1 MSIQKSDTNLQWS
14 SSYGQIW
21 KMALPISFAIL
32 IPQLNFLINTIF
44 LGHYESDPDAMAV
57 GGITGV
63 YYLIF
68 AAIGY
73 GLNNGLQTLIARRAG
88 QDRPEEIGKLFTQG
102 IWIGLGLSVL
112 GITLTYTLTPLL
124 FDRILQ
130 NAELSR
136 KAIQFLQ
143 VRVWGLPLLY
153 VYQLRN
159 ALLVGIN
166 QSRWLIVGTLMEAAT
181 NVFFD
186 YALIFG
192 HWGFPEWGFQGA
204 AFASILAEAVGLVT
218 IYSVI
223 RQRRIGQ
230 TFSLFRTWRF
240 DKTYAGHILEVSAPL
255 MFQTAIS
262 IVSWQYFFL
271 LIEHHGPTALKV
283 SNVMRNM
290 FGLPG
295 CLTWAFAATTS
306 TMVSNLIGQG
316 RTDEVPVLIRRILY
330 MSVAATGTICIALNI
345 WPEGLLSLFGQND
358 AFVQEAIPVLRVVTL
373 AMVLMSFSTIFLNTV
388 TGSGNTRVTFKI
400 EAGAIFGYCIYVYLV
415 TDYFYL
421 PILYS
426 WMSEWLYWISLF
438 IPSWWYFRSGKWK
451 NKEI

>member
-1 MSIQKSDTNLQWS
+1 MSKTQTVPDLQWS
-14 SSYGQIW
+14 SSYKQIW
-21 KMALPISFAIL
+21 KMALPISFAIFV
-32 IPQLNFLINTIF
+32 PQINFLINTIF
-44 LGHYESDPDAMAV
+44 LGHYTADVDAMAV
-57 GGITGV
+57 GAITGV

-73 GLNNGLQTLIARRAG
+73 GLNNGLQTLIARRSG

-102 IWIGLGLSVL
+102 IWIGMGLSVL
-112 GITLTYTLTPLL
+112 GIVLTYTITPVL
-124 FDRILQ
+124 FDRILH
-130 NAELSR
+130 NEELTH
-136 KAIQFLQ
+136 KAIEFLQ

-153 VYQLRN
+153 IYQLRN

-166 QSRWLIVGTLMEAAT
+166 QSRWLVFGTLAEAAT

-186 YALIFG
+186 YVLIFG
-192 HWGFPEWGFQGA
+192 AWGFPEWGFQGA
-204 AFASILAEAVGLVT
+204 ALASILAEAVGLIT
-218 IYSVI
+218 IYLVI
-223 RQRRIGQ
+223 QQRGIGRRFNLFQ
-230 TFSLFRTWRF
+230 TKGF
-240 DKTYAGHILEVSAPL
+240 DRTYARHILEVSAPL

-271 LIEHHGPTALKV
+271 LIEHHGATALKV

-295 CLTWAFAATTS
+295 CLTWAFAATAS

-316 RTDEVPVLIRRILY
+316 KAEEVPTLIRRILILS
-330 MSVAATGTICIALNI
+330 MTATGIVCIALNI
-345 WPEGLLSLFGQND
+345 WPEVLLSLFGQD
-358 AFVQEAIPVLRVVTL
+358 ETFMQEATPVLRVVTV
-373 AMVLMSFSTIFLNTV
+373 AMVLMSFSTVVLNSV

-400 EAGAIFGYCIYVYLV
+400 EAGAIVGYCVYVYLV

-438 IPSWWYFRSGKWK
+438 IPSWWYLRSGRWK

>member
-1 MSIQKSDTNLQWS
+1 
-14 SSYGQIW
+14 
-21 KMALPISFAIL
+21 MALPISFAIF

-44 LGHYESDPDAMAV
+44 LGHYQSDPDAMAV

-130 NAELSR
+130 NAELSK

-143 VRVWGLPLLY
+143 IRVWGLPLLY

-166 QSRWLIVGTLMEAAT
+166 QSRWLIIGTLMEAAT

-192 HWGFPEWGFQGA
+192 NWGFPEWGFQGA

-223 RQRRIGQ
+223 RQRGIGQ
-230 TFSLFRTWRF
+230 TFSLFQTWRF
-240 DKTYAGHILEVSAPL
+240 DRTYAGHILEVSAPL

-271 LIEHHGPTALKV
+271 LIEHHGPLALKV

-316 RTDEVPVLIRRILY
+316 RTDEVPVLIRRIMY
-330 MSVAATGTICIALNI
+330 MSVAATGAICIALNI
-345 WPEGLLSLFGQND
+345 WPEALLSLFGQD
-358 AFVQEAIPVLRVVTL
+358 DSFVQEAIPVMRVVTV

-438 IPSWWYFRSGKWK
+438 IPSWWYLRSGKWK

>member
-1 MSIQKSDTNLQWS
+1 MSNPAIHTDLQWS
-14 SSYGQIW
+14 SSYRQIW
-21 KMALPISFAIL
+21 KMALPISFAIF
-32 IPQLNFLINTIF
+32 IPQVNFLINTIF
-44 LGHYESDPDAMAV
+44 LGHYSTDPDAMAI

-102 IWIGLGLSVL
+102 IWIGIALSVL
-112 GITLTYTLTPLL
+112 GITLTYTVTPIL

-130 NAELSR
+130 SDALSK
-136 KAIQFLQ
+136 KAIEFLQ
-143 VRVWGLPLLY
+143 IRVWGLPLLY

-166 QSRWLIVGTLMEAAT
+166 QSRWLVIGTLAEAAT
-181 NVFFD
+181 NVLFD
-186 YALIFG
+186 YVLIFG
-192 HWGFPEWGFQGA
+192 NWGFPEWGFQGA
-204 AFASILAEAVGLVT
+204 AVASILAEAIGLIT
-218 IYSVI
+218 IYAVI
-223 RQRRIGQ
+223 QQRGIGRE
-230 TFSLFRTWRF
+230 FSLFKTIGF
-240 DKTYAGHILEVSAPL
+240 DRTYAGHILEVSAPL
-255 MFQTAIS
+255 MFQTALS

-271 LIEHHGPTALKV
+271 LIEHHGPLALKV

-316 RTDEVPVLIRRILY
+316 RTEEVPQLIRRILL
-330 MSVAATGTICIALNI
+330 MSMAATISVCLILNI
-345 WPEGLLSLFGQND
+345 WPEMLLSLFGQD
-358 AFVQEAIPVLRVVTL
+358 DSFIAAATPVLRVVTV
-373 AMVLMSFSTIFLNTV
+373 AMTFMSFSVIFLNSV

-400 EAGAIFGYCIYVYLV
+400 EALAIFGYCIYVYLV

-421 PILYS
+421 PIIYS

-438 IPSWWYFRSGKWK
+438 IPSLWYFRSGKWK